1 MTIRMIAAVCLLAA
15 PLMSQKKSE
24 VYAAVGNQL
33 TAYDIDAANGALTK
47 RGTVALPASIQEAW
61 PHPSHRWL
69 YVAWSDGGAANAPV
83 NGATPKGNRHGIS
96 AFRIDPGTGALS
108 PWGIPAALP
117 SRPIFITTDVDGAHV
132 IAAHNDPS
140 RLTVYR
146 ILPSGELGAAVE
158 QPASLDFGIYGHQ
171 VRADPSGKTIDL
183 ITRGNGPTATTPED
197 PGAIRIFGY
206 KDGALS
212 NLERVAPNRGF
223 GYQVRHLD
231 FHPSGKWAY
240 VTLERQNQLH
250 VYSRKADGTLSPQP
264 LFVKSTLQ
272 DSAKNTAGQTSA
284 SLHFDPQGRFLY
296 VANRGAGTKNES
308 SISVFAKNGQT
319 SETTLLQ
326 PSAGALCQTPPPG
339 PLVIDLSQALAR
351 ARQYGGQAQAANL
364 ALAQATQD
372 RVQARAATLP
382 QASALTDYLYTEGNG
397 TPTGVFVAN
406 NGVHVYTGQGVIH
419 QDVLPLLVHGERLR
433 AAAAEAVARAKVE
446 VATRGLNA
454 EVLQNI

>member
-1 MTIRMIAAVCLLAA
+1 MTIRMFAAVCLLAA
-15 PLMSQKKSE
+15 PLMCQTRSE
-24 VYAAVGNQL
+24 LYAAVGNQL

-47 RGTVALPASIQEAW
+47 HGAVTLPASIQEAW
-61 PHPSHRWL
+61 PHPSHRYL

-83 NGATPKGNRHGIS
+83 NGVTPHGSKHGIS
-96 AFRIDPGTGALS
+96 AFKIDPATGALS
-108 PWGIPAALP
+108 PYGNPVALP

-146 ILPSGELGAAVE
+146 ILPSGELSAAVQ

-197 PGAIRIFGY
+197 PGAIKIFGY
-206 KDGALS
+206 QNGVLS
-212 NLERVAPNRGF
+212 NLESVAPNKGF

-250 VYSRKADGTLSPQP
+250 VYARKADGTLSPQP

-272 DSAKNTAGQTSA
+272 DPAKNTAGQTSA

-296 VANRGAGTKNES
+296 VANRGAGPKNEN
-308 SISVFAKNGQT
+308 SISAFAVNGQSGEPT
-319 SETTLLQ
+319 LIQSIETHGYEPRTFTLDAAGKTLIVANQ
-326 PSAGALCQTPPPG
+326 NSKDGTPASLAVYSIRDGGKLEFRRKYDIETGPGRMLFWAGA
-339 PLVIDLSQALAR
+339 IS
-351 ARQYGGQAQAANL
+351 
-364 ALAQATQD
+364 
-372 RVQARAATLP
+372 LP
-382 QASALTDYLYTEGNG
+382 
-397 TPTGVFVAN
+397 
-406 NGVHVYTGQGVIH
+406 
-419 QDVLPLLVHGERLR
+419 R
-433 AAAAEAVARAKVE
+433 
-446 VATRGLNA
+446 
-454 EVLQNI
+454 